1 MSKLIRLVKDITIKA
16 GLTPSKTITL
26 ETGVIV
32 NQLSML
38 RLPIPLLSN
47 GIGNRSIDS

>member
-32 NQLSML
+32 NHY
-38 RLPIPLLSN
+38 SN
-47 GIGNRSIDS
+47 GTIDVVKS